1 MKPQIIAIHIGQLGR
16 TNMFNTKQKI
26 IIFFFK
32 KLQKDLEIQNKSII
46 FVSRNNN
53 KNKSNMNYNQ
63 KLTSLANEYEATMN
77 HANEVMNE
85 IIETAL
91 EQAMVE
97 AFNELTPEEQ
107 MALIVGLLCEQ
118 VEDSITEELTA
129 VVEAIEKAEQEEE
142 MRRYEEER
150 KREFFKDLE
159 MLSEMH
165 RNGRTVPEP
174 TFLEVGLPEDVLKH
188 LKRLGVKF

>member
-1 MKPQIIAIHIGQLGR
+1 
-16 TNMFNTKQKI
+16 
-26 IIFFFK
+26 
-32 KLQKDLEIQNKSII
+32 
-46 FVSRNNN
+46 
-53 KNKSNMNYNQ
+53 MNYNQ
-63 KLTSLANEYEATMN
+63 KLTSLANEFEATMN

-85 IIETAL
+85 IIATAF

-97 AFNELTPEEQ
+97 AFNELTPDEQ
-107 MALIVGLLCEQ
+107 MALIIGLLCEQ
-118 VEDSITEELTA
+118 VEDNIAEELKA

-150 KREFFKDLE
+150 KKEFFAELDASFKRRRNAFRAVT
-159 MLSEMH
+159 SE
-165 RNGRTVPEP
+165 PDP

>member
-1 MKPQIIAIHIGQLGR
+1 
-16 TNMFNTKQKI
+16 
-26 IIFFFK
+26 
-32 KLQKDLEIQNKSII
+32 
-46 FVSRNNN
+46 
-53 KNKSNMNYNQ
+53 MNYNQ
-63 KLTSLANEYEATMN
+63 KLTSLAQEYEATMN

-85 IIETAL
+85 IIATAL

-97 AFNELTPEEQ
+97 AFNELTPNEQ

-118 VEDSITEELTA
+118 VEESIAEELTA
-129 VVEAIEKAEQEEE
+129 VVDAIEKAAQEEE

-150 KREFFKDLE
+150 KREFENLTGIQK
-159 MLSEMH
+159 
-165 RNGRTVPEP
+165 NGRVYRSPEP

>member
-1 MKPQIIAIHIGQLGR
+1 
-16 TNMFNTKQKI
+16 
-26 IIFFFK
+26 
-32 KLQKDLEIQNKSII
+32 
-46 FVSRNNN
+46 
-53 KNKSNMNYNQ
+53 MNYNQ
-63 KLTSLANEYEATMN
+63 KLTSLANEFEATMN
-77 HANEVMNE
+77 HADEVMNE
-85 IIETAL
+85 IIATAF

-118 VEDSITEELTA
+118 VEDSIAEELTA
-129 VVEAIEKAEQEEE
+129 VVEAIERAAQEEE

-150 KREFFKDLE
+150 KREFFKELDAFFNKERE
-159 MLSEMH
+159 MLSGVQ
-165 RNGRTVPEP
+165 RRVVTPAPEP

>member
-1 MKPQIIAIHIGQLGR
+1 
-16 TNMFNTKQKI
+16 
-26 IIFFFK
+26 
-32 KLQKDLEIQNKSII
+32 
-46 FVSRNNN
+46 
-53 KNKSNMNYNQ
+53 MNYNQ

-85 IIETAL
+85 IIATAF
-91 EQAMVE
+91 EQAIME
-97 AFNELTPEEQ
+97 AFNELSPAEQ

-118 VEDSITEELTA
+118 VEESIAEELTA

-150 KREFFKDLE
+150 KREFFADLE
-159 MLSEMH
+159 MLSGMH
-165 RNGRTVPEP
+165 RTVVTPQPEP

>member
-1 MKPQIIAIHIGQLGR
+1 
-16 TNMFNTKQKI
+16 
-26 IIFFFK
+26 
-32 KLQKDLEIQNKSII
+32 
-46 FVSRNNN
+46 
-53 KNKSNMNYNQ
+53 MNYNQ

-85 IIETAL
+85 IIATAF

-97 AFNELTPEEQ
+97 AFNELSPTEQ

-118 VEDSITEELTA
+118 VEANIAEELTA
-129 VVEAIEKAEQEEE
+129 VVEAIERAAQEEE

-150 KREFFKDLE
+150 KREFFKELDAFFNKERE
-159 MLSEMH
+159 MLSGVQ
-165 RNGRTVPEP
+165 RKATPTPEP

>member
-1 MKPQIIAIHIGQLGR
+1 
-16 TNMFNTKQKI
+16 
-26 IIFFFK
+26 
-32 KLQKDLEIQNKSII
+32 
-46 FVSRNNN
+46 
-53 KNKSNMNYNQ
+53 MNYNQ
-63 KLTSLANEYEATMN
+63 KLTSLAQEYEATMN

-107 MALIVGLLCEQ
+107 MALIVGLLFEQ
-118 VEDSITEELTA
+118 VEANISEELTA

-142 MRRYEEER
+142 IRRYEEER
-150 KREFFKDLE
+150 KREFAK
-159 MLSEMH
+159 LSEVH
-165 RNGRTVPEP
+165 RNGRTVPEQ

>member
-1 MKPQIIAIHIGQLGR
+1 
-16 TNMFNTKQKI
+16 
-26 IIFFFK
+26 
-32 KLQKDLEIQNKSII
+32 
-46 FVSRNNN
+46 
-53 KNKSNMNYNQ
+53 MNYNQ
-63 KLTSLANEYEATMN
+63 KLTSLANEYKATMN
-77 HANEVMNE
+77 HAEDVLNEFVA
-85 IIETAL
+85 TAF

-97 AFNELTPEEQ
+97 AFNELSPAEQ

-118 VEDSITEELTA
+118 VEVNIVEELNA

-150 KREFFKDLE
+150 KREFFAELVE
-159 MLSEMH
+159 
-165 RNGRTVPEP
+165 RVVFPAPAP

>member
-1 MKPQIIAIHIGQLGR
+1 
-16 TNMFNTKQKI
+16 
-26 IIFFFK
+26 
-32 KLQKDLEIQNKSII
+32 
-46 FVSRNNN
+46 
-53 KNKSNMNYNQ
+53 MNYNQ
-63 KLTSLANEYEATMN
+63 KLTSLANEFEATMN
-77 HANEVMNE
+77 HADEVFNEFVA
-85 IIETAL
+85 TAL

-118 VEDSITEELTA
+118 VEDSIAEELTA
-129 VVEAIEKAEQEEE
+129 VVDAIEKAAQEEE

-150 KREFFKDLE
+150 KREFEKLTGIQK
-159 MLSEMH
+159 
-165 RNGRTVPEP
+165 NGRVYRSPEP

>member
-1 MKPQIIAIHIGQLGR
+1 
-16 TNMFNTKQKI
+16 
-26 IIFFFK
+26 
-32 KLQKDLEIQNKSII
+32 
-46 FVSRNNN
+46 
-53 KNKSNMNYNQ
+53 MNYNQ
-63 KLTSLANEYEATMN
+63 KLTSLANEFEATMN

-85 IIETAL
+85 IIATAF

-97 AFNELTPEEQ
+97 AFNELSPAEQ

-118 VEDSITEELTA
+118 VEDRIADELTA
-129 VVEAIEKAEQEEE
+129 VVEAIEKAAQEEE

-150 KREFFKDLE
+150 AREFFAELE
-159 MLSEMH
+159 MLSGVH
-165 RNGRTVPEP
+165 RTVVTPQPEP

>member
-1 MKPQIIAIHIGQLGR
+1 
-16 TNMFNTKQKI
+16 
-26 IIFFFK
+26 
-32 KLQKDLEIQNKSII
+32 
-46 FVSRNNN
+46 
-53 KNKSNMNYNQ
+53 MNYNQ
-63 KLTSLANEYEATMN
+63 KLTSLANEFEATMN
-77 HANEVMNE
+77 HADEVMNE
-85 IIETAL
+85 IIATAF

-118 VEDSITEELTA
+118 VEDSIAEELTA
-129 VVEAIEKAEQEEE
+129 VVEAIEKAAQEEE

-150 KREFFKDLE
+150 KREFFKELDAFFNKERE
-159 MLSEMH
+159 MLSGVQRRVAIPE
-165 RNGRTVPEP
+165 PEP

>member
-1 MKPQIIAIHIGQLGR
+1 
-16 TNMFNTKQKI
+16 
-26 IIFFFK
+26 
-32 KLQKDLEIQNKSII
+32 
-46 FVSRNNN
+46 
-53 KNKSNMNYNQ
+53 MNYNQ
-63 KLTSLANEYEATMN
+63 KLTSLAQEYEATMN

-85 IIETAL
+85 IIATAL

-97 AFNELTPEEQ
+97 AFNELTPDEQ

-118 VEDSITEELTA
+118 VEESIAEELTA
-129 VVEAIEKAEQEEE
+129 VVEAIEKAAQEEE

-150 KREFFKDLE
+150 KREFEKLTGIQK
-159 MLSEMH
+159 
-165 RNGRTVPEP
+165 NGRVYRSPEP